1 MWWKK
6 DRKTDLFASVA
17 MFAAAGGG
25 AGPTGGA
32 DVGAPG
38 PGPSGP
44 SGRGDGGDRDDRRD
58 ISPSFEAGMVAPSP
72 TLTDSARQRG
82 IQQAQ
87 AIFDDQVQ
95 SAIEEARA
103 SFEQGAQQRGL
114 SMQDRAF
121 VGGPTIDELF
131 SQENVTSAINRPDDF
146 SQFVSAPQDAD
157 VPQKVWTERDRPA
170 GEITLPSV
178 TQAYGERFGVNNL
191 SPDDILWGQS
201 GPPSVNSA
209 VDQFNL
215 DRSGIEQA
223 AQSDFDPGQAT
234 RNTFS
239 QAQERARNEL
249 GQQLN
254 EFASPGFA
262 QNVIGQ
268 DFGQSDVDAILNEQ
282 FNQARGVLENAGAR
296 GQITDQGFSSGIEA
310 IGGQRETAQAELSDA
325 AQGIRGNLRQS
336 LRDRASRARENAANF
351 ELGGNFNPQDV
362 GQQLQSIEQRGAEN
376 FRGNLRGDV
385 SIDELFSPEEAITTA
400 GQAQGQANQGRL
412 SLIGA
417 LQNRNRRPGQ
427 NNRER
432 GLGTQG
438 SF

>member
-1 MWWKK
+1 MWWKR

-17 MFAAAGGG
+17 MFAAAGGA

-32 DVGAPG
+32 DVGPSNASGGIG
-38 PGPSGP
+38 PGGGSDQTG
-44 SGRGDGGDRDDRRD
+44 GDGPQRDT
-58 ISPSFEAGMVAPSP
+58 SP
-72 TLTDSARQRG
+72 TTQMVTRQRTLNPQLSAQG
-82 IQQAQ
+82 QQQGAT
-87 AIFDDQVQ
+87 AAEDFFDQQVQ
-95 SAIEEARA
+95 AAIDEARGN
-103 SFEQGAQQRGL
+103 FEQAAAQRGL
-114 SMQDRAF
+114 SMQDTTRL
-121 VGGPTIDELF
+121 GGQTIENLF
-131 SQENVTSAINRPDDF
+131 NEGDVQGRFDAPSDF
-146 SQFVSAPQDAD
+146 GQFVSPGVGSRTESVT
-157 VPQKVWTERDRPA
+157 VPQ
-170 GEITLPSV
+170 
-178 TQAYGERFGVNNL
+178 
-191 SPDDILWGQS
+191 GQS
-201 GPPSVNSA
+201 VS
-209 VDQFNL
+209 
-215 DRSGIEQA
+215 SGTFQTDE
-223 AQSDFDPGQAT
+223 FDINRDPLRQRVESNVPGQQFGQ
-234 RNTFS
+234 NILG
-239 QAQERARNEL
+239 QAQQRVRGEL
-249 GQQLN
+249 SQEL
-254 EFASPGFA
+254 EDIAPTGFA
-262 QNVIGQ
+262 ENRIGTN
-268 DFGQSDVDAILNEQ
+268 FGQSDIDAILNEQ

-336 LRDRASRARENAANF
+336 LRDRAGRARENASNF

-400 GQAQGQANQGRL
+400 GSQQGQANQGRL

-427 NNRER
+427 GNRER

>member
-32 DVGAPG
+32 NVGAPG

-44 SGRGDGGDRDDRRD
+44 SGHGDGGDRNRGSGGTVR
-58 ISPSFEAGMVAPSP
+58 MV
-72 TLTDSARQRG
+72 TRQRTLNPQLSAQG
-82 IQQAQ
+82 QQQGAT
-87 AIFDDQVQ
+87 AAEDFFDQQVQ
-95 SAIEEARA
+95 AAIDEARGN
-103 SFEQGAQQRGL
+103 FEQAASQRGL
-114 SMQDRAF
+114 SMEDTTRP
-121 VGGPTIDELF
+121 GGQTIENLF
-131 SQENVTSAINRPDDF
+131 NEGDVRGRFDAPSDF
-146 SQFVSAPQDAD
+146 GQFVSPGVGSRTESVT
-157 VPQKVWTERDRPA
+157 VPQ
-170 GEITLPSV
+170 
-178 TQAYGERFGVNNL
+178 
-191 SPDDILWGQS
+191 GQS
-201 GPPSVNSA
+201 VGSGTFQTDEFDVNRDPLRQRVESNA
-209 VDQFNL
+209 
-215 DRSGIEQA
+215 
-223 AQSDFDPGQAT
+223 PGQQFGQ
-234 RNTFS
+234 NILG
-239 QAQERARNEL
+239 QAQQRVRGEL
-249 GQQLN
+249 SQEL
-254 EFASPGFA
+254 EDIAPTGFA
-262 QNVIGQ
+262 ENRVGT

-336 LRDRASRARENAANF
+336 LRDRAGRARENASNF

-400 GQAQGQANQGRL
+400 GSQQGQANQGRL

-427 NNRER
+427 GNRER